1 GRVPMS
7 AAPASALTSVDLPAP
22 EPPSRPSVR
31 PGATSGRSAS
41 SPVPRC
47 ALTASTRAAGAAS
60 ATASATA
67 CGTAAMSHFVS
78 TTTGVAPDSQARASS
93 RSIRPRSGSGW
104 TGSTTA
110 AVSRFAASTWPCD
123 CRPAVCRTT
132 AVRRGSTLSM
142 VLRWPGQVRSATQS
156 PAQGRAT
163 GSRATAASSRPD
175 RLARSGPA
183 AVSTVHT
190 PRSTRV
196 TRPGR
201 WSGRACA
208 AKAEAKASSQPRDAR
223 SNVIGSLVV
232 ERAATRA
239 AAGRSG
245 ADRVGPTSSDDASPG
260 NGRAMTDEGKPL
272 IGTVSRVTAD
282 PLVLMS
288 EVDRASDRLLETV
301 GRLRDDD
308 VTCPSLL
315 PGWSRGHVLAHLARN
330 ADSLTRLLDGAR
342 AGVRARQYPSREHR
356 EAEITAGAG
365 RGAAEQLADLRAAA
379 ERFASAVDAM
389 PADAWAFVLD
399 GDPPRPAASV
409 VWRRL
414 R

>member
-1 GRVPMS
+1 
-7 AAPASALTSVDLPAP
+7 
-22 EPPSRPSVR
+22 
-31 PGATSGRSAS
+31 
-41 SPVPRC
+41 
-47 ALTASTRAAGAAS
+47 
-60 ATASATA
+60 
-67 CGTAAMSHFVS
+67 
-78 TTTGVAPDSQARASS
+78 
-93 RSIRPRSGSGW
+93 
-104 TGSTTA
+104 
-110 AVSRFAASTWPCD
+110 
-123 CRPAVCRTT
+123 
-132 AVRRGSTLSM
+132 
-142 VLRWPGQVRSATQS
+142 
-156 PAQGRAT
+156 
-163 GSRATAASSRPD
+163 
-175 RLARSGPA
+175 
-183 AVSTVHT
+183 
-190 PRSTRV
+190 
-196 TRPGR
+196 
-201 WSGRACA
+201 
-208 AKAEAKASSQPRDAR
+208 
-223 SNVIGSLVV
+223 
-232 ERAATRA
+232 
-239 AAGRSG
+239 
-245 ADRVGPTSSDDASPG
+245 
-260 NGRAMTDEGKPL
+260 MTDAGKPI

-308 VTCPSLL
+308 VTGPSLL

-414 R
+414 REVEVHHVDLDAGYGTADWSEAFSHRLLHEVVAALRARPGAPDLVLRAADLGHELATGDGDAPRVIAGPTHALAGWLAGRTDGAGLSVTPSGPLPVPPHWM